1 MKLNDIYFGL
11 QTTLLL
17 LRNKPNIQNRKQY
30 IALELTVMLS
40 HIVHTTRKSFS
51 MNISESLLHIQGW
64 PFLFGTSLQYTIY
77 NCYS

>member
-1 MKLNDIYFGL
+1 MKLNNIYFGL

-40 HIVHTTRKSFS
+40 HIVHTTD
-51 MNISESLLHIQGW
+51 ES
-64 PFLFGTSLQYTIY
+64 
-77 NCYS
+77 